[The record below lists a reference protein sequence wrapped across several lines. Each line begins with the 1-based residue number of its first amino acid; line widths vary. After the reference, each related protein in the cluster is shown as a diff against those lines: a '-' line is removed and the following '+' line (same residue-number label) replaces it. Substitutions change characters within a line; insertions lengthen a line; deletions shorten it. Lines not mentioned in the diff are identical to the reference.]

1 MARINRSSNSR
12 RMRNVGKAVELTVR
26 TVGKTAEGVGR
37 WAATDHTGISK
48 SLANMPSMGFLDSVR
63 YILLHLLFTIV
74 SAVVMGAW
82 VFLLVAYGIPFLI
95 MGHF

>member
-1 MARINRSSNSR
+1 MARTNR
-12 RMRNVGKAVELTVR
+12 RMRYVGKAVELTVR
-26 TVGKTAEGVGR
+26 AAGKTAEGVGR
-37 WAATDHTGISK
+37 WAATDHTGMSK
-48 SLANMPSMGFLDSVR
+48 ALANMPSMGFLDSVR

-74 SAVVMGAW
+74 SAVVMGVW